1 MLTARDIMS
10 KDVVSVSTET
20 SLKELAKIFVETRY
34 SNIPVVDDDGKLLGV
49 ISETD
54 LIEQQKPLHIPTVMA
69 LFDGV
74 FYLNSE
80 KRFKAEVD
88 RVTAT
93 TVGELYQK
101 EPITCSPEMTT
112 RDLAALMSQHKVH
125 LLPVL
130 EEGKMIGV
138 VARLDLIRVMED

>member
-1 MLTARDIMS
+1 MLTARDIMT
-10 KDVVSVSTET
+10 KEVVSVTTDT

-34 SNIPVVDDDGKLLGV
+34 SNIPVTDESGV
-49 ISETD
+49 LVGMISETD

-69 LFDGV
+69 FFDGV

-80 KRFKAEVD
+80 KRFKQEVD

-93 TVGELYQK
+93 TVGELYRK
-101 EPITCSPEMTT
+101 DPVTCQPETTT

-125 LLPVL
+125 LLPVIDNQQ
-130 EEGKMIGV
+130 MIGV
-138 VARLDLIRVMED
+138 VSRLDLIKVMES

>member
-1 MLTARDIMS
+1 MLTARDIMT
-10 KDVVSVSTET
+10 KEVVSVTTDT

-34 SNIPVVDDDGKLLGV
+34 SNIPVTDESGV
-49 ISETD
+49 LVGMISETD

-69 LFDGV
+69 FFDGV

-80 KRFKAEVD
+80 KRFKQEVD

-93 TVGELYQK
+93 TVGELYRK
-101 EPITCSPEMTT
+101 DPVTCKPETTT

-125 LLPVL
+125 LLPVI
-130 EEGKMIGV
+130 EKQQMIGV
-138 VARLDLIRVMED
+138 VSRLDLIKVMES